1 MPLRNVN
8 LPMLIE
14 RFHSDEECRKTLEE
28 IRWPNGVAC
37 LKCGSVNVVPVKDRP
52 TYVCHDC
59 LYQFSVTVGTVLQD
73 TKIPLYKWFLATFMI
88 CESRKGISSNQLK
101 RMLGLGSYKSAWFL
115 THRIRYAMAM
125 ATPALLSGTVEVD
138 ETYVGGKA
146 RGLGRG
152 YRDNKSMVIGAI
164 ERGGAVRFRV
174 DQRNDRKTLHGFIK
188 SVVDDDAVAIY
199 TDEWAAYR
207 GIADENTIHES
218 VNHRNEEWVRGDVH
232 TQGIES
238 VWSLLKRS
246 IVGSYHQLSAKH
258 LDVYLDELEWRFN
271 NRDNP
276 YLFRDTLAALM
287 SAESLEYKDLI
298 AS

>member
-1 MPLRNVN
+1 MTLKNAN

-14 RFHSDEECRKTLEE
+14 RFHDDEACRRILED
-28 IRWPNGVAC
+28 IRWPEGVAC
-37 LKCGSVNVVPVKDRP
+37 IQCGSLNVKPVKNRP
-52 TYVCHDC
+52 SYACNDC
-59 LYQFSVTVGTVLQD
+59 AYQFSVMVGTVLQD
-73 TKIPLYKWFLATFMI
+73 TKIPLWKWFLATYFI
-88 CESRKGISSNQLK
+88 CESRKGISSNQMK
-101 RMLGLGSYKSAWFL
+101 RMIGITYKSAWFL

-146 RGLGRG
+146 RGKGRG

-199 TDEWAAYR
+199 TDQWAAYR
-207 GIADENTIHES
+207 GIGDENTIHES
-218 VNHRNEEWVRGDVH
+218 VNHQIEEWVRGDVH

-258 LDVYLDELEWRFN
+258 LDSYLDELEWRFN

-276 YLFRDTLAALM
+276 YLFRDTLAALL
-287 SAESLEYKDLI
+287 SAESLEYKELI